1 MNSPIP
7 RTEAVYSET
16 ARAGARPDPLLT
28 VSEWADRYRML
39 SQRASAEPGPW
50 RTTRTP
56 YLREIMDCLSPS
68 SSVERIVFMKAAQ
81 IGATECGNN
90 WIGYIIHQAP
100 GPIMAVQPT
109 VEMAKRNSKQRI
121 DPLIEESD
129 ALRALVREARSRDSG
144 SVMVIKGDARV
155 PALLG
160 TAAVPEIG
168 PLGLKLRQGLRVWP
182 VNSGMAKEELYRWLR
197 QERPTD
203 EDLER
208 GIPYPPGYC

>member
-68 SSVERIVFMKAAQ
+68 SAVERIVFMKGAQ
-81 IGATECGNN
+81 IGATESGNN
-90 WIGYIIHQAP
+90 WVGYVIDQAP
-100 GPIMAVQPT
+100 GPMLHVDPT
-109 VEMAKRNSKQRI
+109 VDMAKRASKQRI
-121 DPLIEESD
+121 APMIEESPT
-129 ALRALVREARSRDSG
+129 LREKDPGTRRSIR
-144 SVMVIKGDARV
+144 
-155 PALLG
+155 
-160 TAAVPEIG
+160 AAGRTPH
-168 PLGLKLRQGLRVWP
+168 
-182 VNSGMAKEELYRWLR
+182 
-197 QERPTD
+197 
-203 EDLER
+203 
-208 GIPYPPGYC
+208 